1 MDRHQSQQGRDR
13 FAGWMIRNLI
23 WLVPA
28 TALTLVAWAV
38 WRHVEDGTPITIRFA
53 FEVLEWWV
61 FGLFLPIVLAPPA
74 AIYLAVVWRLP
85 TNASMPLRRVAA
97 VLLGPAVFAALTGTL
112 ALLAGVSP
120 GAALPVADVLLWLLV
135 LPAIF
140 GCLIRLP
147 VRSRGRGS
155 ARIGTAGAPT
165 GPGPTS

>member
-13 FAGWMIRNLI
+13 FAGWMIRDLV

-28 TALTLVAWAV
+28 TALTLVAWAL
-38 WRHVEDGTPITIRFA
+38 WRHVEDGTSITLGFVS
-53 FEVLEWWV
+53 EVLSWWV

-85 TNASMPLRRVAA
+85 ASAAMPLRRAA
-97 VLLGPAVFAALTGTL
+97 AIILGPAVFAALTGTL

-120 GAALPVADVLLWLLV
+120 GARLPVGDVVLWLFV

-147 VRSRGRGS
+147 VRGGGRGRARLGAAGS
-155 ARIGTAGAPT
+155 ATR
-165 GPGPTS
+165 PGPTG